1 MLIVELD
8 NIGLDHLYTVKFG
21 LFKASLDLLAD
32 VSFELRE
39 L

>member
-1 MLIVELD
+1 MLVVELD
-8 NIGLDHLYTVKFG
+8 DVRLDHLYAIKFG
-21 LFKASLDLLAD
+21 FFKASLDLLAD

>member
-1 MLIVELD
+1 MLVVELD
-8 NIGLDHLYTVKFG
+8 DIRLDHLYAVKFG
-21 LFKASLDLLAD
+21 LFKTSLDLLAD